1 VNTLS
6 SSWLT
11 ARNESL
17 LNVLPI
23 AICICE
29 APGGTIQFYNRRT
42 AELWG
47 REPALNDSTECF
59 DGTFKIYAA
68 DGEPLPREQTPMAKV
83 LSTGIALSDQ
93 ELIFERIDRS
103 RRTVLVSVEPI
114 RDENGKLTGAVSVFQ
129 DITERNEARDA
140 LRESEVRFRALVD
153 SMDDIVFTLDLNGRY
168 TGAYGRWLE
177 RNGIPADYFPG
188 KTIHQALNVEAARTT
203 EMAYRRALLGEH
215 VVYDWSAEFRNGV
228 RDVQTVL
235 SPVRNELGTAI
246 GVVGV
251 GRDITETRHTEADLK
266 TRVEQ
271 AAALAQIGQRALI
284 GTDLTPLL
292 NEVCTLVS
300 QMMNVEICFITEI
313 LPDHRRLFRASVGL
327 GEGAVGEQFEGI
339 SLTEISELTL
349 PLVIPD
355 LRAETR
361 FKVHPLLREHGA
373 ISGVSVMIY
382 GEKAPFGFLSIFS
395 RQYRVF
401 SSVDISFLQA
411 ISNVLA
417 AAVERKRA
425 EAELQEAW
433 QAAETASR
441 AKSSFLTNMSHELR
455 TPLNSIIGMSQVLLM
470 MAVGPLN
477 DIQQGY
483 ANDILACGKHLLNV
497 INDVLDLSRTESHR
511 VQLTLSEASLPGLL
525 YESLSMIGHKAL
537 AAAITL
543 ETDIDE
549 SVPAIHLDRRRI
561 LQVVFNLLGN
571 ALKFTPEGGRVGV
584 RLFCRGNQARVE
596 IWDTGIGIAPENQA
610 RLFQPFERLEDVAL
624 SRQYEGTGLGL
635 ALSKQLIE
643 LHGGEI
649 GVNSEGEGKGATFWF
664 TLPLDSTDLTS

>member
-1 VNTLS
+1 V
-6 SSWLT
+6 
-11 ARNESL
+11 RNESL
-17 LNVLPI
+17 LNVLPV

-29 APGGTIQFYNRRT
+29 APGGMIQFYTRRT

-47 REPALNDSTECF
+47 REPALNDPAERFIGAFRVYSA
-59 DGTFKIYAA
+59 G
-68 DGEPLPREQTPMAKV
+68 GELLPHEQTPIAKV

-93 ELIFERIDRS
+93 ELIIERPDQS
-103 RRTVLVSVEPI
+103 RRTVLVSVEPSH
-114 RDENGKLTGAVSVFQ
+114 DESGRLMGVVSVFQ
-129 DITERNEARDA
+129 DITERKQTSEA

-177 RNGIPADYFPG
+177 RNGIPADYFPH
-188 KTIHQALNVEAARTT
+188 KAIHQALNVEAAATT
-203 EMAYRRALLGEH
+203 EQAYRRALLGEH
-215 VVYDWSAEFRNGV
+215 VVYDWSAEFRNGL

-235 SPVRNELGTAI
+235 SPVCNELGTVI

-251 GRDITETRHTEADLK
+251 GRDVTETRRTEADLK
-266 TRVEQ
+266 TRIQQ

-284 GTDLTPLL
+284 GTDLTMLL

-313 LPDHRRLFRASVGL
+313 LSDQRRLFRAGVGFR
-327 GEGAVGEQFEGI
+327 EGIVGEMIEGI
-339 SLTEISELTL
+339 SLADTDALSWPIT
-349 PLVIPD
+349 IPD
-355 LRAETR
+355 LRTETR
-361 FKVHPLLREHGA
+361 FKVHPILREHGA
-373 ISGVSVMIY
+373 VSGISVMLY
-382 GEKAPFGFLSIFS
+382 GEKMPFGFLTVFS
-395 RQYRVF
+395 RHYRLF
-401 SSVDISFLQA
+401 SGVDISFLQA
-411 ISNVLA
+411 VSNVLA

-433 QAAETASR
+433 QAAEAASR
-441 AKSSFLTNMSHELR
+441 AKTSFLANMSHELR

-477 DIQQGY
+477 DIQRGY

-497 INDVLDLSRTESHR
+497 INDVLDLSRAESHR
-511 VQLTLSEASLPGLL
+511 VQLVLSKVSLPGLL

-537 AAAITL
+537 AASITL

-549 SVPAIHLDRRRI
+549 SVPSINLDRRRI

-571 ALKFTPEGGRVGV
+571 ALKFTPEGGHVGI
-584 RLFCRGNQARVE
+584 RLFRQSDQARVE

-610 RLFQPFERLEDVAL
+610 RLFRPFERLEDVTP

-643 LHGGEI
+643 LHGGQI
-649 GVNSEGEGKGATFWF
+649 GVVSEGEGKGATFWF
-664 TLPLDSTDLTS
+664 TLPLDSKG

>member
-1 VNTLS
+1 MNILPS
-6 SSWLT
+6 NWRT
-11 ARNESL
+11 AYNESL
-17 LNVLPI
+17 LNVLPV
-23 AICICE
+23 AICVCE

-47 REPALNDSTECF
+47 REPALHDPAERFN
-59 DGTFKIYAA
+59 GAFKIYSA
-68 DGEPLPREQTPMAKV
+68 DGTVLPHEKTPMAKV
-83 LSTGIALSDQ
+83 LSAGIALSDQ
-93 ELIFERIDRS
+93 ELIIERPDHS
-103 RRTVLVSVEPI
+103 RRTVLVNVEPI

-129 DITERNEARDA
+129 DVTERKQASDA

-177 RNGIPADYFPG
+177 RNGIRADYFPRR
-188 KTIHQALNVEAARTT
+188 TIHQALNVEAAAAT
-203 EMAYRRALLGEH
+203 EAAYRRALFGEH
-215 VVYDWSAEFRNGV
+215 VVYDWSAEFRNGQ

-235 SPVRNELGTAI
+235 SPVRNELGAVI

-251 GRDITETRHTEADLK
+251 GRDVTETRHTEADLK
-266 TRVEQ
+266 TRVQQ

-284 GTDLTPLL
+284 GTDLTMLL
-292 NEVCTLVS
+292 NEVCILVS

-313 LPDHRRLFRASVGL
+313 LADQRRQFRAGVGFR
-327 GEGAVGEQFEGI
+327 EGIVGEKAEGL
-339 SLTEISELTL
+339 SLADIEALSW
-349 PLVIPD
+349 PLIVPD
-355 LRAETR
+355 LRTETR
-361 FKVHPLLREHGA
+361 FKVHPTLREHGA
-373 ISGVSVMIY
+373 VSGVTVMIY
-382 GEKAPFGFLSIFS
+382 GEKRPFGFLSIFS
-395 RQYRVF
+395 HQYRLF
-401 SSVDISFLQA
+401 SDIDISFLQA

-425 EAELQEAW
+425 EVELQEAW
-433 QAAETASR
+433 EAAETASR
-441 AKSSFLTNMSHELR
+441 AKTSFLANMSHELR

-497 INDVLDLSRTESHR
+497 INDVLDLSRAESHR
-511 VQLTLSEASLPGLL
+511 VQLALTEVSLPALL

-537 AAAITL
+537 EALITL

-549 SVPAIHLDRRRI
+549 SVPPIYLDRRRI

-584 RLFCRGNQARVE
+584 RLYRQGKHARVE
-596 IWDTGIGIAPENQA
+596 VWDTGIGISPENQT
-610 RLFQPFERLEDVAL
+610 RLFRPFERLEDVTP

-635 ALSKQLIE
+635 ALSRQLVE
-643 LHGGEI
+643 LHGGAI
-649 GVNSEGEGKGATFWF
+649 GVESEGEGKGAMFWF
-664 TLPLDSTDLTS
+664 TLPFDSRDLTP

>member
-1 VNTLS
+1 MSILP

-11 ARNESL
+11 ARHESL

-47 REPALNDSTECF
+47 REPALNDPAERF
-59 DGTFKIYAA
+59 NGAFKTYAA
-68 DGEPLPREQTPMAKV
+68 DGKPLPREQTPMAQV
-83 LSTGIALSDQ
+83 LSTGVALSDQ
-93 ELIFERIDRS
+93 ELIFERPDHT

-129 DITERNEARDA
+129 DITERKAARDA

-188 KTIHQALNVEAARTT
+188 KTIHQALNVEAAETT
-203 EMAYRRALLGEH
+203 AMAYQRALLGEP

-235 SPVRNELGTAI
+235 SPVRNELGTVI

-251 GRDITETRHTEADLK
+251 GRDITETQRTEADLK
-266 TRVEQ
+266 TRVKQ

-284 GTDLTPLL
+284 GIDLAPLL

-313 LPDHRRLFRASVGL
+313 LPDNQRLFRASVGL
-327 GEGAVGEQFEGI
+327 GEGTVGELFEGI
-339 SLTEISELTL
+339 SLAEISELTL

-382 GEKAPFGFLSIFS
+382 GEKVPFGFLTIFS

-401 SSVDISFLQA
+401 SSIDISFLQA

-433 QAAETASR
+433 QAAEAASR

-477 DIQQGY
+477 AIQRGY
-483 ANDILACGKHLLNV
+483 VNDILACGKHLLNV
-497 INDVLDLSRTESHR
+497 INDVLDLSRAESHR

-537 AAAITL
+537 AAAISL

-549 SVPAIHLDRRRI
+549 SIPAIRMDRRRI

-584 RLFCRGNQARVE
+584 RLFRHGNQARVE

-610 RLFQPFERLEDVAL
+610 RLFQPFERLEDVTL

-649 GVNSEGEGKGATFWF
+649 GIQSEGEGQGATFWF
-664 TLPLDSTDLTS
+664 TLPLDSTDSVS